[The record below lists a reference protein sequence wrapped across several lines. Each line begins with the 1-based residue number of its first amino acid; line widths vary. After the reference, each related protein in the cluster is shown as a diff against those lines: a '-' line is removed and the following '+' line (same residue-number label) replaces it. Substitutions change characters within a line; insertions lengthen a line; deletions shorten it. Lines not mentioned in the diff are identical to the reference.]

1 MVHGGC
7 SIFVH
12 CERKSF
18 CALILEMVMVSE
30 AEFALI
36 CNGLRED
43 REKILKHNPIGTP
56 AETMLWMLM
65 SCLVSY
71 RSLSDMETPC
81 FTGRPDEN
89 TYREAIRFILK
100 ERRAGDFDVEEYLND
115 LIQA

>member
-1 MVHGGC
+1 MVK
-7 SIFVH
+7 I
-12 CERKSF
+12 
-18 CALILEMVMVSE
+18 SE
-30 AEFALI
+30 SEFARI
-36 CNGLRED
+36 CEGLRED
-43 REKILKHNPIGTP
+43 REIILKHNPIGTP
-56 AETMLWMLM
+56 EETMFWMLV

-71 RSLSDMETPC
+71 LSVSEMETPC

>member
-1 MVHGGC
+1 MVK
-7 SIFVH
+7 I
-12 CERKSF
+12 
-18 CALILEMVMVSE
+18 SE
-30 AEFALI
+30 SEFARI
-36 CNGLRED
+36 CEGLRED
-43 REKILKHNPIGTP
+43 REIILKHNPIGTP
-56 AETMLWMLM
+56 EETMLWMLV

-71 RSLSDMETPC
+71 LSVSEMETPC